1 MIEDKDYIMRLTHE
15 VVRTLIRLLF
25 QKDIDKDEE
34 AGVSAEMAVRYRE
47 LLAMIK
53 DGDRKTVAVV
63 DNTGLYAAALKSNAS
78 YLFVPTEKMTAGMRS
93 DSTDIDAV
101 VHITGNLVDNP
112 AGAAIYSREE
122 IPADLTE
129 YVGAVLTEEARKE
142 KFARYDI
149 PGLDAII
156 ADVQQPVAV
165 ATIRWTDD
173 GEQQSMA
180 DLIAATGMLLTFLTY
195 LFVMS
200 YGGMVLQSVAEEKSN
215 RIVEL
220 MVSSVRPYQLMMGKI
235 VGIGLVGLFQM
246 LVWAVMLAVIFMGVG
261 AMSDTGVSADS
272 VAEIFSA
279 VLSLPLVEI
288 VTLFVLY
295 FIGGYLLYASIL
307 AACGAS
313 VNDAQDSQ
321 QFLMPVMVL
330 MLFAFYAGF
339 YGSTNPDGPL
349 AYWCSFIPFTSP
361 IVMMVRV
368 PYGIPVYEEIL
379 SIALLYVSA
388 LVLLALSAKVYRTG
402 ILMYGKKISFKE
414 MLRWLKPHH

>member
-1 MIEDKDYIMRLTHE
+1 MNGKIWLVARREFS
-15 VVRTLIRLLF
+15 VRVKKRSFIVMTILMPFL
-25 QKDIDKDEE
+25 
-34 AGVSAEMAVRYRE
+34 MAALV
-47 LLAMIK
+47 LMPMFLAMIK

-63 DNTGLYAAALKSNAS
+63 DNTGLYAPALKSNAS

-307 AACGAS
+307 AACGAA

>member
-1 MIEDKDYIMRLTHE
+1 MNGKIWLVARREFS
-15 VVRTLIRLLF
+15 VRVKKRSFIVMTILMPFL
-25 QKDIDKDEE
+25 
-34 AGVSAEMAVRYRE
+34 MAALV
-47 LLAMIK
+47 LMPMFLAMIK

-63 DNTGLYAAALKSNAS
+63 DNTGLYAPALKSNAS

-402 ILMYGKKISFKE
+402 ILMYGKKVSFKE

>member
-1 MIEDKDYIMRLTHE
+1 MVGGTARVFRAREKT
-15 VVRTLIRLLF
+15 VVYCN
-25 QKDIDKDEE
+25 DNID
-34 AGVSAEMAVRYRE
+34 AVSDGGIGIDADVSCHD
-47 LLAMIK
+47 K

-63 DNTGLYAAALKSNAS
+63 DNTGLYAPALKSNAS

-349 AYWCSFIPFTSP
+349 AHWCSFIPFTSP

>member
-1 MIEDKDYIMRLTHE
+1 MNGKIWLVARREFS
-15 VVRTLIRLLF
+15 VRVKKRSFIVMTILMPFL
-25 QKDIDKDEE
+25 
-34 AGVSAEMAVRYRE
+34 MAALV
-47 LLAMIK
+47 LMPMFLAMIK

-63 DNTGLYAAALKSNAS
+63 DNTGLYAPALKSNAS
-78 YLFVPTEKMTAGMRS
+78 YLFVPTEKMSAGMRS

-122 IPADLTE
+122 VPADLTE

>member
-1 MIEDKDYIMRLTHE
+1 MNGKIWLVARREFS
-15 VVRTLIRLLF
+15 VRVKKRSFIVMTILMPFL
-25 QKDIDKDEE
+25 
-34 AGVSAEMAVRYRE
+34 MAALV
-47 LLAMIK
+47 LMPMFLAMIK

-63 DNTGLYAAALKSNAS
+63 DNTGLYAPALKSNAS

-101 VHITGNLVDNP
+101 VHIIGNLVDNP

-379 SIALLYVSA
+379 SIALLYASA

>member
-1 MIEDKDYIMRLTHE
+1 MNGKIWLVARREFS
-15 VVRTLIRLLF
+15 VRVKKRSFIVMTILMPFL
-25 QKDIDKDEE
+25 
-34 AGVSAEMAVRYRE
+34 MAALV
-47 LLAMIK
+47 LMPMFLAMIK

-63 DNTGLYAAALKSNAS
+63 DNTGLYAPALKSNAS

-388 LVLLALSAKVYRTG
+388 LVLLALSAKIYRTG

>member
-1 MIEDKDYIMRLTHE
+1 MNGKIWLVARREFS
-15 VVRTLIRLLF
+15 VRVKKRSFIVMTILMPFL
-25 QKDIDKDEE
+25 
-34 AGVSAEMAVRYRE
+34 MAALV
-47 LLAMIK
+47 LMPMFLAMIK

-63 DNTGLYAAALKSNAS
+63 DNTGLYALALKSNAS

-379 SIALLYVSA
+379 SIVLLYVSA

>member
-1 MIEDKDYIMRLTHE
+1 MNGKIWLVARREFS
-15 VVRTLIRLLF
+15 VRVKKRSFIVMTILMPFL
-25 QKDIDKDEE
+25 
-34 AGVSAEMAVRYRE
+34 MAALV
-47 LLAMIK
+47 LMPMFLAMIK

-63 DNTGLYAAALKSNAS
+63 DNTGLYAPALKSNAS

-379 SIALLYVSA
+379 SIALLYISA

>member
-1 MIEDKDYIMRLTHE
+1 MNGKIWLVARREFS
-15 VVRTLIRLLF
+15 VRVKKRSFIVMTILMPFL
-25 QKDIDKDEE
+25 
-34 AGVSAEMAVRYRE
+34 MAALV
-47 LLAMIK
+47 LMPMFLAMIK

-63 DNTGLYAAALKSNAS
+63 DNTGLYAPALKSNAS

-368 PYGIPVYEEIL
+368 LYGIPVYEEIL

>member
-1 MIEDKDYIMRLTHE
+1 MNGKIWLVARREFS
-15 VVRTLIRLLF
+15 VRVKKRSFIVMTILMPFL
-25 QKDIDKDEE
+25 
-34 AGVSAEMAVRYRE
+34 MAALV
-47 LLAMIK
+47 LMPMFLAMIK

-63 DNTGLYAAALKSNAS
+63 DNTGLYAPALKSNAS

-379 SIALLYVSA
+379 SIALLYVFA

>member
-1 MIEDKDYIMRLTHE
+1 MNGKIWLVARREFS
-15 VVRTLIRLLF
+15 VRVKKRSFIVMTILMPFL
-25 QKDIDKDEE
+25 
-34 AGVSAEMAVRYRE
+34 MAALV
-47 LLAMIK
+47 LMPMFLAMIK

-63 DNTGLYAAALKSNAS
+63 DNTGLYAPALKSNAS

-122 IPADLTE
+122 VPADLTE

-246 LVWAVMLAVIFMGVG
+246 LMWAVMLAVIFMGVG

-379 SIALLYVSA
+379 SIALLYASA

>member
-1 MIEDKDYIMRLTHE
+1 MNGKIWLVARREFS
-15 VVRTLIRLLF
+15 VRVKKRSFIVMTILMPFL
-25 QKDIDKDEE
+25 
-34 AGVSAEMAVRYRE
+34 MAALV
-47 LLAMIK
+47 LMPMFLAMIK

-63 DNTGLYAAALKSNAS
+63 DNTGLYAPALKSNAS

-129 YVGAVLTEEARKE
+129 YVGAVLTEEVQKE

-379 SIALLYVSA
+379 SIALLYASA

>member
-1 MIEDKDYIMRLTHE
+1 MNGKIWLVARREFS
-15 VVRTLIRLLF
+15 VRVKKRSFIVMTILMPFL
-25 QKDIDKDEE
+25 
-34 AGVSAEMAVRYRE
+34 MAALV
-47 LLAMIK
+47 LMPMFLAMIK

-63 DNTGLYAAALKSNAS
+63 DNTGLYAPALKSNAS

-101 VHITGNLVDNP
+101 VHIIGNLVDNP

-349 AYWCSFIPFTSP
+349 AYWCSFIPFTP
-361 IVMMVRV
+361 ATLMMVRV

-379 SIALLYVSA
+379 SIALLYASA

>member
-1 MIEDKDYIMRLTHE
+1 MNGKIWLVARREFS
-15 VVRTLIRLLF
+15 VRVKKRSFIVMTILMPFL
-25 QKDIDKDEE
+25 
-34 AGVSAEMAVRYRE
+34 MAALV
-47 LLAMIK
+47 LMPMFLAMIK

-63 DNTGLYAAALKSNAS
+63 DNTGLYAPALKSNAS

-235 VGIGLVGLFQM
+235 IGIGLVGLFQM

-414 MLRWLKPHH
+414 MLRWLKSHH

>member
-1 MIEDKDYIMRLTHE
+1 MNGKIWLVARREFS
-15 VVRTLIRLLF
+15 VRVKKRSFIVMTILMPFL
-25 QKDIDKDEE
+25 
-34 AGVSAEMAVRYRE
+34 MAALV
-47 LLAMIK
+47 LMPMFLAMIK

-63 DNTGLYAAALKSNAS
+63 DNTGLYAPALKSNAS

-180 DLIAATGMLLTFLTY
+180 DLIAATDMLLTFLTY

>member
-1 MIEDKDYIMRLTHE
+1 MNGKIWLVARREFS
-15 VVRTLIRLLF
+15 VRVKKRSFIVMTILMPFL
-25 QKDIDKDEE
+25 
-34 AGVSAEMAVRYRE
+34 MAALV
-47 LLAMIK
+47 LMPMFLAMIK

-414 MLRWLKPHH
+414 MLRWMKPHH

>member
-1 MIEDKDYIMRLTHE
+1 MNGKIWLVARRDFC
-15 VVRTLIRLLF
+15 VRVKKRAFIVMTILMPFL
-25 QKDIDKDEE
+25 
-34 AGVSAEMAVRYRE
+34 MAALV
-47 LLAMIK
+47 LMPMFLAMIK

-63 DNTGLYAAALKSNAS
+63 DNTGLYAPALKSNAS

-129 YVGAVLTEEARKE
+129 YVGAVLTEEARKV

-339 YGSTNPDGPL
+339 YGSTNPDLPL

-379 SIALLYVSA
+379 SIALLYASA

>member
-1 MIEDKDYIMRLTHE
+1 
-15 VVRTLIRLLF
+15 
-25 QKDIDKDEE
+25 
-34 AGVSAEMAVRYRE
+34 
-47 LLAMIK
+47 
-53 DGDRKTVAVV
+53 
-63 DNTGLYAAALKSNAS
+63 
-78 YLFVPTEKMTAGMRS
+78 
-93 DSTDIDAV
+93 
-101 VHITGNLVDNP
+101 
-112 AGAAIYSREE
+112 
-122 IPADLTE
+122 
-129 YVGAVLTEEARKE
+129 
-142 KFARYDI
+142 
-149 PGLDAII
+149 
-156 ADVQQPVAV
+156 
-165 ATIRWTDD
+165 
-173 GEQQSMA
+173 
-180 DLIAATGMLLTFLTY
+180 
-195 LFVMS
+195 MS

>member
-1 MIEDKDYIMRLTHE
+1 MNGKIWLVARREFS
-15 VVRTLIRLLF
+15 VRVKKRSFIVMTILMPFL
-25 QKDIDKDEE
+25 
-34 AGVSAEMAVRYRE
+34 MAALV
-47 LLAMIK
+47 LMPMFLAMIK

-63 DNTGLYAAALKSNAS
+63 DNTGLYAPALKSNAS

-379 SIALLYVSA
+379 SIVLLYVSA

>member
-1 MIEDKDYIMRLTHE
+1 MNGKIWLVARREFS
-15 VVRTLIRLLF
+15 VRVKKRSFIVMTILMPFL
-25 QKDIDKDEE
+25 
-34 AGVSAEMAVRYRE
+34 MAALV
-47 LLAMIK
+47 LMPMFLAMIK

-63 DNTGLYAAALKSNAS
+63 DNTGLYAPALKSNAS

-93 DSTDIDAV
+93 DSTAIDAV

>member
-1 MIEDKDYIMRLTHE
+1 MNGKIWLVARREFS
-15 VVRTLIRLLF
+15 VRVKKRSFIVMTILMPFL
-25 QKDIDKDEE
+25 
-34 AGVSAEMAVRYRE
+34 MAALV
-47 LLAMIK
+47 LMPMFLAMIK

-63 DNTGLYAAALKSNAS
+63 DNTGLYAPALKSNAS

-402 ILMYGKKISFKE
+402 ILMYGRKISFKE

>member
-1 MIEDKDYIMRLTHE
+1 MNGKIWLVARREFS
-15 VVRTLIRLLF
+15 VRVKKRSFIVMTILLPF
-25 QKDIDKDEE
+25 L
-34 AGVSAEMAVRYRE
+34 MAALV
-47 LLAMIK
+47 LMPMFLAMIK

-63 DNTGLYAAALKSNAS
+63 DNTGLYAPALKSNAS

>member
-1 MIEDKDYIMRLTHE
+1 MNDIFLQTVGGAAVGDR
-15 VVRTLIRLLF
+15 
-25 QKDIDKDEE
+25 QKQKRNERKNLVGGTARVFRAREKRSFI
-34 AGVSAEMAVRYRE
+34 VMTILMPFLMAALV
-47 LLAMIK
+47 LMPMFLAMIK

-63 DNTGLYAAALKSNAS
+63 DNTGLYAPALKSNAS

-195 LFVMS
+195 L
-200 YGGMVLQSVAEEKSN
+200 
-215 RIVEL
+215 
-220 MVSSVRPYQLMMGKI
+220 
-235 VGIGLVGLFQM
+235 
-246 LVWAVMLAVIFMGVG
+246 
-261 AMSDTGVSADS
+261 
-272 VAEIFSA
+272 
-279 VLSLPLVEI
+279 LS
-288 VTLFVLY
+288 
-295 FIGGYLLYASIL
+295 
-307 AACGAS
+307 
-313 VNDAQDSQ
+313 
-321 QFLMPVMVL
+321 
-330 MLFAFYAGF
+330 
-339 YGSTNPDGPL
+339 
-349 AYWCSFIPFTSP
+349 
-361 IVMMVRV
+361 
-368 PYGIPVYEEIL
+368 
-379 SIALLYVSA
+379 
-388 LVLLALSAKVYRTG
+388 
-402 ILMYGKKISFKE
+402 
-414 MLRWLKPHH
+414 

>member
-1 MIEDKDYIMRLTHE
+1 MNGKIWLVARREFS
-15 VVRTLIRLLF
+15 VRVKKRSFIVMTILMPFL
-25 QKDIDKDEE
+25 
-34 AGVSAEMAVRYRE
+34 MAALV
-47 LLAMIK
+47 LMPMFLAMIK

-63 DNTGLYAAALKSNAS
+63 DNTGLYAPALKSNAS
-78 YLFVPTEKMTAGMRS
+78 YLFVSTEKMTAGMRS

-235 VGIGLVGLFQM
+235 IGIGLVGLFQM

>member
-1 MIEDKDYIMRLTHE
+1 MNGKIWLVARREFS
-15 VVRTLIRLLF
+15 VRVKKRSFIVMTILMPFL
-25 QKDIDKDEE
+25 
-34 AGVSAEMAVRYRE
+34 MAALV
-47 LLAMIK
+47 LMPMFLAMIK

-63 DNTGLYAAALKSNAS
+63 DNTGLYAPALKSNAS

-156 ADVQQPVAV
+156 TDVQQPVAV

>member
-1 MIEDKDYIMRLTHE
+1 MNGKIWLVARREFS
-15 VVRTLIRLLF
+15 VRVKKRSFIVMTILMPFL
-25 QKDIDKDEE
+25 
-34 AGVSAEMAVRYRE
+34 MAALV
-47 LLAMIK
+47 LMPMFLAMIK

-63 DNTGLYAAALKSNAS
+63 DNTGLYAPALKSNAS

-122 IPADLTE
+122 VPADLTE

-235 VGIGLVGLFQM
+235 IGIGLVGLFQM

>member
-1 MIEDKDYIMRLTHE
+1 MNGKIWLVARREFS
-15 VVRTLIRLLF
+15 VRVKKRSFMVMTILMPFL
-25 QKDIDKDEE
+25 
-34 AGVSAEMAVRYRE
+34 MAALV
-47 LLAMIK
+47 LMPMFLAMIK

-63 DNTGLYAAALKSNAS
+63 DNTGLYAPALKSNAS

>member
-1 MIEDKDYIMRLTHE
+1 MNGKIWLVARREFS
-15 VVRTLIRLLF
+15 VRVKKRSFIVMTILMPFL
-25 QKDIDKDEE
+25 
-34 AGVSAEMAVRYRE
+34 MAALV
-47 LLAMIK
+47 LMPMFLAMIK

-63 DNTGLYAAALKSNAS
+63 DNTGLYAPALKSNAS

-235 VGIGLVGLFQM
+235 IGIGLVGLFQM

-402 ILMYGKKISFKE
+402 ILMYGKKISFRE

>member
-1 MIEDKDYIMRLTHE
+1 MNGKIWLVARREFS
-15 VVRTLIRLLF
+15 VRVKKRSFIVMTILMPFL
-25 QKDIDKDEE
+25 
-34 AGVSAEMAVRYRE
+34 MAALV
-47 LLAMIK
+47 LMPMFLAMIK

-63 DNTGLYAAALKSNAS
+63 DNTGLYAPALKSNAS

-235 VGIGLVGLFQM
+235 IGIGLVGLFQM

>member
-1 MIEDKDYIMRLTHE
+1 MNGKIWLVARREFS
-15 VVRTLIRLLF
+15 VRVKKRSFIVMTILMPFL
-25 QKDIDKDEE
+25 
-34 AGVSAEMAVRYRE
+34 MAALV
-47 LLAMIK
+47 LMPMFLAMIK

-63 DNTGLYAAALKSNAS
+63 DNTGLYAPALKSNAS

-246 LVWAVMLAVIFMGVG
+246 LVWAVMLAVIFMGVD

>member
-1 MIEDKDYIMRLTHE
+1 MNGKIWLVARREFS
-15 VVRTLIRLLF
+15 VRVKKRSFIVMTILMPFL
-25 QKDIDKDEE
+25 
-34 AGVSAEMAVRYRE
+34 MAALV
-47 LLAMIK
+47 LMPMFLAMIK

>member
-1 MIEDKDYIMRLTHE
+1 MNGKIWLVARREFS
-15 VVRTLIRLLF
+15 VRVKKRSFIVMTILMPFL
-25 QKDIDKDEE
+25 
-34 AGVSAEMAVRYRE
+34 MAALV
-47 LLAMIK
+47 LMPMFLAMIK

-63 DNTGLYAAALKSNAS
+63 DNTGLYAPALKSNDS

>member
-1 MIEDKDYIMRLTHE
+1 MNGKIWLLARREFS
-15 VVRTLIRLLF
+15 VRVKKRSFIVMTILMPFL
-25 QKDIDKDEE
+25 
-34 AGVSAEMAVRYRE
+34 MAALV
-47 LLAMIK
+47 LMPMFLAMIK

-63 DNTGLYAAALKSNAS
+63 DNTGLYAPALKSNAS

>member
-1 MIEDKDYIMRLTHE
+1 MNGKIWLVARREFS
-15 VVRTLIRLLF
+15 VRVKKRSFIVMTILMPFL
-25 QKDIDKDEE
+25 
-34 AGVSAEMAVRYRE
+34 MAALV
-47 LLAMIK
+47 LMPMFLAMIK

-63 DNTGLYAAALKSNAS
+63 DNTGLYAPALKSNAS

-122 IPADLTE
+122 VPADLTE

>member
-1 MIEDKDYIMRLTHE
+1 MNGKIWLMARREFS
-15 VVRTLIRLLF
+15 VRVKKRSFIVMTILMPFL
-25 QKDIDKDEE
+25 
-34 AGVSAEMAVRYRE
+34 MAALV
-47 LLAMIK
+47 LMPMFLAMIK

-63 DNTGLYAAALKSNAS
+63 DNTGLYAPALKSNAS

>member
-1 MIEDKDYIMRLTHE
+1 MNGKIWLVARREFS
-15 VVRTLIRLLF
+15 VRVKKRSFIVMTILMPFL
-25 QKDIDKDEE
+25 
-34 AGVSAEMAVRYRE
+34 MAALV
-47 LLAMIK
+47 LMPMFLAMIK

-63 DNTGLYAAALKSNAS
+63 DNTGLYAPALKSNAS

>member
-1 MIEDKDYIMRLTHE
+1 MNGKIWLVARREFS
-15 VVRTLIRLLF
+15 VRVKKRSFIVMTILMPFL
-25 QKDIDKDEE
+25 
-34 AGVSAEMAVRYRE
+34 MAALV
-47 LLAMIK
+47 LMPMFLAMIK

-63 DNTGLYAAALKSNAS
+63 DNTGLYAPALKSNAS

-112 AGAAIYSREE
+112 ASAAIYSREE
-122 IPADLTE
+122 VPADLTE

-142 KFARYDI
+142 KFSRYDI

>member
-1 MIEDKDYIMRLTHE
+1 MNGKIWLVARREFS
-15 VVRTLIRLLF
+15 VRVKKRSFIVMTILMPFL
-25 QKDIDKDEE
+25 
-34 AGVSAEMAVRYRE
+34 MAALV
-47 LLAMIK
+47 LMPMFLAMIK

-63 DNTGLYAAALKSNAS
+63 DNTGLYAPALKSNAS

-142 KFARYDI
+142 KFARYNI